1 MKETMRDY
9 RKYINALR
17 QCAKEHENDKTQT
30 AHIIVSDL
38 CKDTADLLNA
48 LEQEPTLEDV
58 RIKIEKH
65 KNYIQSE
72 YDHGLD
78 VNYESAF
85 GNHIAEGMNETLKIL
100 EKYET
105 SFKPWN
111 ETVERL
117 LKK

>member
-1 MKETMRDY
+1 MRDY
-9 RKYINALR
+9 RKYVNALK

-48 LEQEPTLEDV
+48 LEQEPTLKDV
-58 RIKIEKH
+58 RIKIEKR

-72 YDHGLD
+72 YNRNLTSSTFDLECAYD
-78 VNYESAF
+78 
-85 GNHIAEGMNETLKIL
+85 IDMIDGMNEALKIL
-100 EKYET
+100 DKYET

-111 ETVERL
+111 KTVERL